1 MIYWW
6 HPFLSNDMLLN
17 FGLTFFWD
25 TRYKNFAL
33 YWYEKKIKNII
44 SFLPI
49 EKKFGSA
56 GDSKQEFFLG
66 LTLSTTITTA
76 GPVYNVTL
84 HLGSGHY
91 LWGGPGGPLQPKVK
105 LCAQTKTV

>member
-1 MIYWW
+1 MY
-6 HPFLSNDMLLN
+6 PLQLYMYPLDL
-17 FGLTFFWD
+17 
-25 TRYKNFAL
+25 YKNFAL

-66 LTLSTTITTA
+66 FLGLTLSTTITT

-84 HLGSGHY
+84 HMHVGMVEWWY
-91 LWGGPGGPLQPKVK
+91 
-105 LCAQTKTV
+105 

>member
-1 MIYWW
+1 MYYGSQVYIYMY
-6 HPFLSNDMLLN
+6 PLDL
-17 FGLTFFWD
+17 
-25 TRYKNFAL
+25 YKNFAL

-91 LWGGPGGPLQPKVK
+91 LWVGGLVFLGGDKDLS
-105 LCAQTKTV
+105 AQS

>member
-1 MIYWW
+1 MYYGSQVYIYMY
-6 HPFLSNDMLLN
+6 PLDL
-17 FGLTFFWD
+17 
-25 TRYKNFAL
+25 YKNFAL

-66 LTLSTTITTA
+66 LT
-76 GPVYNVTL
+76 
-84 HLGSGHY
+84 Y
-91 LWGGPGGPLQPKVK
+91 LQLLQRQVR
-105 LCAQTKTV
+105 CIM

>member
-1 MIYWW
+1 MY
-6 HPFLSNDMLLN
+6 PLQLYMYPLDL
-17 FGLTFFWD
+17 
-25 TRYKNFAL
+25 YKNFAL

-66 LTLSTTITTA
+66 FLGLTLSTTITT
-76 GPVYNVTL
+76 GPVYKGAFTYYEIIKMVFF
-84 HLGSGHY
+84 
-91 LWGGPGGPLQPKVK
+91 PPPPV
-105 LCAQTKTV
+105 